1 VKKIVAA
8 VVFVFLAFSAHASEP
23 QRIISLK
30 PNITEIIF
38 ALGAGDRLVGV
49 TKYCDY
55 PEGAKKIPRVADYV
69 RPFTEKIIALS
80 PDLIIGSE
88 ENSSRKSVEILRR
101 MEFDVKLFPFTTVDE
116 MMHSIEKIGVAVGKK
131 KEAKSLVVS
140 LREKLEKS
148 KGGCSQDVRRRVL
161 VAWGHRP
168 LVVTGSKSF
177 MGELLELIGAV
188 NVAGGGS
195 SKYPH
200 WSAEKVIASDPEIII
215 DMSMGTDSSKNDLW
229 DNFSTVTA
237 VERGNIYKLDDS
249 MLRAGPRLPLAL
261 GELVKTVCADH

>member
-1 VKKIVAA
+1 MLHVAA
-8 VVFVFLAFSAHASEP
+8 AHASEP

-55 PEGAKKIPRVADYV
+55 PERAKKLPRVADYV

-101 MEFDVKLFPFTTVDE
+101 MGFDVKLFPFTTVEE
-116 MMHSIEKIGVAVGKK
+116 MMRSIERVGEAIGKQ
-131 KEAKSLVVS
+131 KEAKSLVFS
-140 LREKLEKS
+140 LRGELEKS
-148 KGGCSQDVRRRVL
+148 KNGCLGKVRRRVL

-168 LVVTGSKSF
+168 LVVTGSDSF
-177 MGELLELIGAV
+177 MGELLDIVGAV
-188 NVAGGGS
+188 NVSRGGS
-195 SKYPH
+195 TKYPH
-200 WSAEKVIASDPEIII
+200 WSAEKVIAANPEIII
-215 DMSMGTDSSKNDLW
+215 DMSMGTDSSKDDLW
-229 DNFSTVTA
+229 GNFSTVSA
-237 VERGNIYKLDDS
+237 VKKGRIYRLDDS

-261 GELVKTVCADH
+261 GELVETVCTDH

>member
-1 VKKIVAA
+1 MKKIFAA
-8 VVFVFLAFSAHASEP
+8 TVFLFLAFQANASEP

-55 PEGAKKIPRVADYV
+55 PEGAKKLPRVADYV
-69 RPFTEKIIALS
+69 RPFTERIISLS

-88 ENSSRKSVEILRR
+88 ENSSRRSVEILRR
-101 MEFDVKLFPFTTVDE
+101 MGFEIKLFPFTTVED
-116 MMHSIEKIGVAVGKK
+116 MMSSIEGVGKAIGK
-131 KEAKSLVVS
+131 RKEARKLVAS
-140 LREKLEKS
+140 LRGQLRKS
-148 KGGCSQDVRRRVL
+148 KDVCSRSDSRRVL

-168 LVVTGSKSF
+168 LVVTGSSSF
-177 MGELLELIGAV
+177 MGELLDMVGAV
-188 NVAGGGS
+188 NVSGAGS

-215 DMSMGTDSSKNDLW
+215 DMSMGTDSSKDDLW
-229 DNFSTVTA
+229 GSFSTVTA
-237 VERGNIYKLDDS
+237 VKEGHIYRLDDS

-261 GELVKTVCADH
+261 GELVKTVCADR